1 MSSNKNLNNNSLD
14 IEMISENESSLE
26 NEIKSYDEILNQI
39 FNLDFPEKEKF
50 NNEFKTFLTNQ
61 INKINNFVEQNLS
74 NYLYAERIINI
85 KIDIYK
91 YLQNFLFNLLRKNY
105 NVKIL
110 DIVDNIYEII
120 YDKIKKLS
128 NIIENFY
135 EFNNSKKINFNNNLE
150 KNYENK
156 NVESK
161 NNFSKSKKIINLN
174 DPSYSNIQKNKLN
187 FYRNSNIENT
197 KINTSNFSQTF
208 NSQKINPKNH
218 SLTIEQLLSL
228 INEIYKS
235 KSIFN
240 KKNEEIQKPL
250 ETLENYLKIF
260 LKQKFGLNE
269 LVIEYFNAIIQ
280 SIKKYSKINSE
291 IQLFGLILKNE
302 IEENSINISNQIK
315 NFIDDNLRYIITE
328 KNYFLNKDKID
339 DILNNIKN
347 GFIDEEIWNFLV
359 ELYFNNFNIFKFN
372 NDNNNNNNNN
382 NENNIEIINLK
393 NKIYD
398 FIEKI
403 FFSNLNKKNINI
415 LEMSRDEKN
424 FYDSFKNYQKKIS
437 YKDFYNILLDFH
449 IKNRLKYLK
458 NIKKNFKKNDS
469 NKDGILNK
477 KEIYNFF
484 KDLNLFDENHFD
496 ENFDLILK
504 KLPFC
509 DKYNFFSFSDVV
521 MLLENEMVFDE
532 NQEEICV
539 LDLIAKKG

>member
-14 IEMISENESSLE
+14 LEMISENESSLE

-50 NNEFKTFLTNQ
+50 NTEFKNFLTNQ
-61 INKINNFVEQNLS
+61 INKINDFVEQNLP
-74 NYLYAERIINI
+74 NFLYAEKIINI

-91 YLQNFLFNLLRKNY
+91 YLQNFLFNLLRKNF
-105 NVKIL
+105 NIKIL

-135 EFNNSKKINFNNNLE
+135 EKKNENKIKNIE
-150 KNYENK
+150 IYKNYNK
-156 NVESK
+156 NT
-161 NNFSKSKKIINLN
+161 FSKSKKNLN
-174 DPSYSNIQKNKLN
+174 DPSYTNIEKNKLN
-187 FYRNSNIENT
+187 FYRTNIENT
-197 KINTSNFSQTF
+197 KSNFSF

-218 SLTIEQLLSL
+218 TLTIEQLLSL

-240 KKNEEIQKPL
+240 KKNEEIEKPL

-280 SIKKYSKINSE
+280 SIKKFSKFNSE
-291 IQLFGLILKNE
+291 IQLFALILKNE

-315 NFIDDNLRYIITE
+315 NFIDDNLRFIVTE
-328 KNYFLNKDKID
+328 KNYFSNKDKID
-339 DILNNIKN
+339 QILNNIKN
-347 GFIDEEIWNFLV
+347 GFIDEELWNFLV
-359 ELYFNNFNIFKFN
+359 ELYFNNFGK
-372 NDNNNNNNNN
+372 NN
-382 NENNIEIINLK
+382 NEIFNLK
-393 NKIYD
+393 KKIYD

-403 FFSNLNKKNINI
+403 FNLNQKNLNI
-415 LEMSRDEKN
+415 FEISRDEKN

-477 KEIYNFF
+477 KEIFNFF

-532 NQEEICV
+532 NQQEVCV
-539 LDLIAKKG
+539 LDLIAKKSE

>member
-1 MSSNKNLNNNSLD
+1 MSSNKNLNNYSSDLE
-14 IEMISENESSLE
+14 IISENESSLE

-50 NNEFKTFLTNQ
+50 NNEFKNFLTNQ

-74 NYLYAERIINI
+74 NFLYAERIINI

-105 NVKIL
+105 NIKIL
-110 DIVDNIYEII
+110 DIVYNIYEII

-128 NIIENFY
+128 NIIENF
-135 EFNNSKKINFNNNLE
+135 NNDENKIKNIQIYKNFNDNSNLKKKL
-150 KNYENK
+150 KN
-156 NVESK
+156 
-161 NNFSKSKKIINLN
+161 FT
-174 DPSYSNIQKNKLN
+174 YSNIQKNKLN
-187 FYRNSNIENT
+187 FYQTENT
-197 KINTSNFSQTF
+197 KTNNF
-208 NSQKINPKNH
+208 SQKINPKNH
-218 SLTIEQLLSL
+218 LLTIEQLLTL

-240 KKNEEIQKPL
+240 KKNEEIEKPL

-291 IQLFGLILKNE
+291 IELFGLILKNE

-315 NFIDDNLRYIITE
+315 NFIDENLRYVITE

-339 DILNNIKN
+339 NILNNIKN
-347 GFIDEEIWNFLV
+347 GFIDEELWNFLID
-359 ELYFNNFNIFKFN
+359 LYFNNFLKF
-372 NDNNNNNNNN
+372 NN
-382 NENNIEIINLK
+382 NENNNENNENNNEILKLK

-398 FIEKI
+398 FIEKV
-403 FFSNLNKKNINI
+403 FFSNLNKKNNI
-415 LEMSRDEKN
+415 FEMSREEKN
-424 FYDSFKNYQKKIS
+424 FYESFKNYQKKIS

-458 NIKKNFKKNDS
+458 NVKKNFKKNDL

-532 NQEEICV
+532 NQQEICV
-539 LDLIAKKG
+539 LDLIAKKTL